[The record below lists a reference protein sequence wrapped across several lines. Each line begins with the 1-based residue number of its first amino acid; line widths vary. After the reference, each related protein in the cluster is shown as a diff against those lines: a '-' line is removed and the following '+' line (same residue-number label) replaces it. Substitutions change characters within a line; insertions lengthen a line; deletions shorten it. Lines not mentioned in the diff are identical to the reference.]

1 MEMWVDLIALQVI
14 LATNRIESL
23 DPALLRPG
31 RVDRKIEFP
40 LPDPKTKRR
49 IFGIHTGRMTLSDD
63 VNLEEFVMSKD
74 ELSGADIKAVR
85 VRIPPSPS
93 SSPHWEHETHA
104 KRRHW
109 AKRDSF
115 FRPFALK
122 RKSRSRETALSK
134 TDVMILPSSAP

>member
-1 MEMWVDLIALQVI
+1 VI

-40 LPDPKTKRR
+40 LPDAKTKRR
-49 IFGIHTGRMTLSDD
+49 IFGIHTGRMTLSED

-85 VRIPPSPS
+85 HHASVPLRPPI
-93 SSPHWEHETHA
+93 THRCVGA
-104 KRRHW
+104 RGLSGRLAHTRATGIVLTPLSARRCARRRGCWHC
-109 AKRDSF
+109 A
-115 FRPFALK
+115 
-122 RKSRSRETALSK
+122 
-134 TDVMILPSSAP
+134 SAA